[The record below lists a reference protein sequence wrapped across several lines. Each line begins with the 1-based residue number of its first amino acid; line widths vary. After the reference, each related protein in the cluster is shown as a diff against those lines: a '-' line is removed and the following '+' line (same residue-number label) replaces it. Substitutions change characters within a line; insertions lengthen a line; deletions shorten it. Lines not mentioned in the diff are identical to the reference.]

1 MNTAILLVS
10 ILTLHNGELVTDS
23 FKTDPIPAFKCH
35 MMKADLTK
43 SLDDMN
49 KEEIAG
55 YSIECK

>member
-1 MNTAILLVS
+1 MATAILLVS

-35 MMKADLTK
+35 MMKDNLTE
-43 SLDDMN
+43 SLDDMIEN
-49 KEEIAG
+49 EIAG